1 MQSDSNFW
9 GNVLNLIKEGH
20 KWQYT
25 DLSGYGKKPK
35 IYFSYTQIFFFI
47 VSCIGVYFLPKGFSK
62 DFIGYTMAALAV
74 FIGLFISI
82 TLNAFDKFQ
91 NIDFKKVPEND
102 NEKVLKKLSKNF
114 FRQFTALT
122 CYGVIIS
129 VICIVLLSLSLL
141 CDVLGTDI
149 TNYSFVDSWQLIN
162 IQNFGTFVRL
172 FFLIVYRILILYF
185 LLDFIYLVLVSLG
198 KLFEYI
204 TFEVEKVE
212 RIIKQ
217 REEYE

>member
-1 MQSDSNFW
+1 MQSDSNFF

-35 IYFSYTQIFFFI
+35 IYFSYTQIFFFT
-47 VSCIGVYFLPKGFSK
+47 VSCVGVYFLSNGFSK

-91 NIDFKKVPEND
+91 NIDFKKILEND
-102 NEKVLKKLSKNF
+102 NEKVLQKLSKNF

-122 CYGVIIS
+122 CYGVIIAI
-129 VICIVLLSLSLL
+129 ICIILLSLSLL
-141 CDVLGTDI
+141 CDIFSTDI
-149 TNYSFVDSWQLIN
+149 TNYSFVDSWHSIN
-162 IQNFGTFVRL
+162 IQNFGTFAGLSLLV
-172 FFLIVYRILILYF
+172 IYRILILYF
-185 LLDFIYLVLVSLG
+185 LLDFIYLVAVSLG

-204 TFEVEKVE
+204 SFEFEKAE

-217 REEYE
+217 REECE